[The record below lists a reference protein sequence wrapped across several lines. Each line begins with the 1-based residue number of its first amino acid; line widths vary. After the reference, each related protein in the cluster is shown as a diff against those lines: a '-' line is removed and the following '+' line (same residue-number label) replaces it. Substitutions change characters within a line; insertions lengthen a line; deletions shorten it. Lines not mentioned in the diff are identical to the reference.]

1 MCAAL
6 LGLVTLGRP
15 CLEQLTHTLVAG
27 GVALQLC
34 VAAPDVQE
42 REACL
47 TALTAAAT
55 PACAADVLRDVAR
68 KSAGATVAS
77 LRAVT
82 AAAGIH
88 ATRQGVVAPLD
99 TGFESGLETL
109 RVRVEVV

>member
-1 MCAAL
+1 
-6 LGLVTLGRP
+6 
-15 CLEQLTHTLVAG
+15 
-27 GVALQLC
+27 

-109 RVRVEVV
+109 RVRVEVVWRVLALPALWVNTRCAGWLAVL